1 MGPYGVPSAGGGPV
15 TDPLLC
21 GLCVGLCLGMTA
33 AIGLMALARWREDR
47 ERLALHTCPFCHSFL
62 CVETVREDVSPALS
76 AYGLERWRVVC
87 YNCGAI
93 GPDACDK
100 REAERVWYK
109 WP

>member
-1 MGPYGVPSAGGGPV
+1 M

-33 AIGLMALARWREDR
+33 AIGLMALARWREDS
-47 ERLALHTCPFCHSFL
+47 ERLALHVCPFCHSSL
-62 CVETVREDVSPALS
+62 CVETVREDVSPVLS
-76 AYGLERWRVVC
+76 AHGIERWRCVC
-87 YNCGAI
+87 HNCGAL